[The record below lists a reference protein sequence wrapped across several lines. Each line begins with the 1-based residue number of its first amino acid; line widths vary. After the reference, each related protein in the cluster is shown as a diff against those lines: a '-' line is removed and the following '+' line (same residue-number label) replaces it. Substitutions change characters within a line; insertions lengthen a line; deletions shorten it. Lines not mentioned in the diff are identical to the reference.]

1 MTKVILTIL
10 NFDKSFTNV
19 IVMSTP
25 DRSSREKDR
34 KKEKKS
40 KINPSAA
47 NGEKTAPKEDKN
59 VQKVEKSGPKEDKNG
74 NMEQEKC
81 RKRVE
86 QVKEL
91 FNNWVK
97 ELKPQLTV

>member
-1 MTKVILTIL
+1 MSLSVNVI
-10 NFDKSFTNV
+10 FTNV
-19 IVMSTP
+19 IVMPTP
-25 DRSSREKDR
+25 DHSSREKER
-34 KKEKKS
+34 KKEKKA
-40 KINPSAA
+40 KFNPSAG
-47 NGEKTAPKEDKN
+47 NGEKPLKEEKL
-59 VQKVEKSGPKEDKNG
+59 VKSGPVEDKNG

>member
-1 MTKVILTIL
+1 M
-10 NFDKSFTNV
+10 
-19 IVMSTP
+19 
-25 DRSSREKDR
+25 EK
-34 KKEKKS
+34 E
-40 KINPSAA
+40 
-47 NGEKTAPKEDKN
+47 
-59 VQKVEKSGPKEDKNG
+59 EKSTDFESEEEEEKPKDEDKNG